1 MISSLNQD
9 FKETKDC
16 GYKRYDSKLSNLN
29 LKKIY
34 ILFKKYGAAI
44 LILGDSHAADFYNAL
59 AINTKNN
66 HFVDMSKGG
75 MNLISDAQ
83 NQNNH
88 YKDIKKFIIQNK
100 SLIKNV
106 LYTQRGTSF

>member
-1 MISSLNQD
+1 
-9 FKETKDC
+9 
-16 GYKRYDSKLSNLN
+16 
-29 LKKIY
+29 
-34 ILFKKYGAAI
+34 
-44 LILGDSHAADFYNAL
+44 
-59 AINTKNN
+59 
-66 HFVDMSKGG
+66 MSKGG